1 MDLILADGQIVTA
14 HESYH
19 AEIGIEGGVIKQIG
33 HGLGPAGRT
42 VDCSGKILFPGGVD
56 VHTHVEFEWMGHSTA
71 DDFHSSTVQAA
82 CGGITTICD
91 YAVPEPG
98 QSLQDCLVRWNK
110 RGEKSV
116 VDYGLYPTIFQP
128 GEHTLSEMRDAV
140 ADGYTSFKIFMT
152 QLVQFDE
159 YAPQYLRCMEEA
171 GKLGAMINI
180 HCEDQC
186 CISYMT
192 QKLAEE
198 NNSNVRTFPDSRPP
212 ISEGIAAQRALW
224 MAHVADVPA
233 YLVHLSCQEGLDAL
247 NDARARGQ
255 TCYGETRPIYLHL
268 SRERFNEDVFPERYV
283 GWPPLRDA
291 DQMEVLWQALDSNV
305 LQVVATDH
313 VGWNRKQKTAGT
325 TVDEL
330 LPGVSNLETVLPM
343 LYSEGVRKGRL
354 SLNRFVEVSATKPA
368 QLFGL
373 YPQKGT
379 IAVGSDADITV
390 FDPEKPVTIR
400 QSDMHSKQDWELHEG
415 FEVTGWPAMTI
426 SRGDIIVEN
435 SKVNAEPGR
444 GKLVKRRTYTS

>member
-1 MDLILADGQIVTA
+1 MRRTTA
-14 HESYH
+14 H
-19 AEIGIEGGVIKQIG
+19 I
-33 HGLGPAGRT
+33 
-42 VDCSGKILFPGGVD
+42 
-56 VHTHVEFEWMGHSTA
+56 
-71 DDFHSSTVQAA
+71 
-82 CGGITTICD
+82 
-91 YAVPEPG
+91 
-98 QSLQDCLVRWNK
+98 
-110 RGEKSV
+110 
-116 VDYGLYPTIFQP
+116 
-128 GEHTLSEMRDAV
+128 
-140 ADGYTSFKIFMT
+140 
-152 QLVQFDE
+152 
-159 YAPQYLRCMEEA
+159 
-171 GKLGAMINI
+171 
-180 HCEDQC
+180 
-186 CISYMT
+186 
-192 QKLAEE
+192 
-198 NNSNVRTFPDSRPP
+198 
-212 ISEGIAAQRALW
+212 
-224 MAHVADVPA
+224 ADVPA

-313 VGWNRKQKTAGT
+313 VGWNKKQKTAGT

-330 LPGVSNLETVLPM
+330 LPSMSNLETVLPM

-379 IAVGSDADITV
+379 IAVDSDVDITV
-390 FDPEKPVTIR
+390 LDPEKPVTIH
-400 QSDMHSKQDWELHEG
+400 QSDMHSNQDWELHEG